1 MHSRIE
7 VIFSVV
13 DEHKYMTQKY
23 LGLYLKKKRHL
34 SDKFEVQL
42 GVV

>member
-23 LGLYLKKKRHL
+23 LGLYLKKKK
-34 SDKFEVQL
+34 DI
-42 GVV
+42 